1 MVKVLV
7 SACLLGTNCKYNG
20 GNNYCDIKNHL
31 KDYEIISFCPEVSGG
46 LSIPRISCEILN
58 NKVINKN
65 NEDKT
70 NEFNKGALLALE
82 LCNKHNIK
90 LAVLKEKSPSCG
102 VKQIYDGTFS
112 GNLIEGSGV
121 TTSLLK
127 ENGIEVINE
136 IDIFKK

>member
-70 NEFNKGALLALE
+70 NEFNEGALLALE

>member
-1 MVKVLV
+1 MEKVLV
-7 SACLLGTNCKYNG
+7 SACLLGVNCKYNG
-20 GNNYCDIKNHL
+20 SNNLCDVKSKL
-31 KDYEIISFCPEVSGG
+31 VGYEIIQFCPEVSGG
-46 LSIPRISCEILN
+46 LSIPRVSCEILN

-70 NEFNKGALLALE
+70 FEFNKGANLALE
-82 LCNKHNIK
+82 LCKKHNIK

-102 VKQIYDGTFS
+102 VTKIYDGTFS
-112 GNLIEGSGV
+112 GNLIDGSGV

-136 IDIFKK
+136 IDIFK